1 MLGFEVS
8 TARKVWTA
16 FLIALLFYLIYIAST
31 TVLVVVFA
39 VFFSYLIYPMVQL
52 VERVRP
58 RRVPRVASIALVF
71 VVVVAV
77 IAVVGSVFGVQLQD
91 QATKLI
97 TQLPTLMRSDVPNRL
112 PLPHFLEPLRER
124 IADFVRSQIETGSD
138 NAVPMARSLG
148 LGVVHAASNLIYL
161 VLIPILSFLLVKD
174 GAQMRDAFLALLS
187 KRHRVLWSDITDDV
201 NVLLSKYVRALLF
214 LSLATLIFYG
224 IAFWLFGVPYA
235 FLLAVGAGLL
245 EFVPFAGPLA
255 AVAITLVV
263 ALFSGFPHLLWLVV
277 FFALYRTFQ
286 DYVLNPYLMSEGV
299 EVSPFLVIVG
309 LLAGD
314 QLGGVAGIFLAVP
327 VIATLKIVIGR
338 AKVFYAS
345 SHEQGEAAR
354 CALTGQTVDE
364 KE

>member
-1 MLGFEVS
+1 MLGFEVG

-16 FLIALLFYLIYIAST
+16 FLIALLFFIIYVAST

-39 VFFSYLIYPMVQL
+39 VFFSYLIYPMVEL

-58 RRVPRVASIALVF
+58 RRVPRVVSIALVF
-71 VVVVAV
+71 VVVVAL

-91 QATKLI
+91 QATHLL
-97 TQLPTLMRSDVPNRL
+97 TQLPALMRTDVPNRL

-124 IADFVRSQIETGSD
+124 IVDFVRSQIETGSD
-138 NAVPMARSLG
+138 KAVPMARSLG

-161 VLIPILSFLLVKD
+161 VLIPILSFLLIKD
-174 GAQMRDAFLALLS
+174 GEQMRDAFLALLS
-187 KRHRVLWSDITDDV
+187 KRHRRLWSDIVVDL

-214 LSLATLIFYG
+214 LSLATLFCYG
-224 IAFWLFGVPYA
+224 VAFSLLGMPYA

-263 ALFSGFPHLLWLVV
+263 AAFSGFPHWVWLLV
-277 FFALYRTFQ
+277 FLGLYRLFQ

-327 VIATLKIVIGR
+327 VIAMLRIVIGR
-338 AKVFYAS
+338 ARVFYAA
-345 SHEQGEAAR
+345 SHAEGDAAR
-354 CALTGQTVDE
+354 RALTGEADE
-364 KE
+364 RG

>member
-1 MLGFEVS
+1 MLGFDVS

-16 FLIALLFYLIYIAST
+16 FLIALLFFILYTASST
-31 TVLVVVFA
+31 LLVVVFA
-39 VFFSYLIYPMVQL
+39 VFFSYLIYPMVEL

-77 IAVVGSVFGVQLQD
+77 IAVVGSLFGVQLQD
-91 QATKLI
+91 QATHLLQ
-97 TQLPTLMRSDVPNRL
+97 QLPALMKSDVPNRF

-124 IADFVRSQIETGSD
+124 IVDFVRSQIETGSD
-138 NAVPMARSLG
+138 KAVPMARSVG
-148 LGVVHAASNLIYL
+148 LGVMHAASNLIYL
-161 VLIPILSFLLVKD
+161 VLIPILSFLLIKE
-174 GAQMRDAFLALLS
+174 GPQMRDAFLAMLTN
-187 KRHRVLWSDITDDV
+187 RHRVLWAQIVTDL

-214 LSLATLIFYG
+214 LSLATLICYG
-224 IAFWLFGVPYA
+224 VAFSLLGVPYA
-235 FLLAVGAGLL
+235 FLLAVSAGLL
-245 EFVPFAGPLA
+245 EFVPFAGPLG

-263 ALFSGFPHLLWLVV
+263 AVFSGYSHLLALVI
-277 FFALYRTFQ
+277 FIACYRLFQ

-327 VIATLKIVIGR
+327 VIAMLKIVIGR
-338 AKVFYAS
+338 ARDFYAS
-345 SHEQGEAAR
+345 SRSDGVAAR
-354 CALTGQTVDE
+354 RALTGE
-364 KE
+364 PE

>member
-1 MLGFEVS
+1 MLGFDVS

-16 FLIALLFYLIYIAST
+16 ALIALLFFVIYIAST

-39 VFFSYLIYPMVQL
+39 VFFSYLIYPMVDL
-52 VERVRP
+52 VERIRP
-58 RRVPRVASIALVF
+58 RRMPRVASIALVF

-77 IAVVGSVFGVQLQD
+77 IAVVGSIFGVQLQD
-91 QATKLI
+91 QASHLLA
-97 TQLPTLMRSDVPNRL
+97 QLPGLMKSDVPGRF

-124 IADFVRSQIETGSD
+124 IVDFVRSQIETGTD
-138 NAVPMARSLG
+138 NAVPMARSVG

-161 VLIPILSFLLVKD
+161 VLIPILSFLLIKE
-174 GAQMRDAFLALLS
+174 GPQMRDACLELLND
-187 KRHRVLWSDITDDV
+187 RHRVLWAEIVTDL

-214 LSLATLIFYG
+214 LSLATLISYG
-224 IAFWLFGVPYA
+224 VVFSLLGVPYA
-235 FLLAVGAGLL
+235 FLLAVSAGLL
-245 EFVPFAGPLA
+245 EFVPFAGPLG

-263 ALFSGFPHLLWLVV
+263 AVFSGYGHLLWLVI
-277 FFALYRTFQ
+277 FIGLYRLFQ

-327 VIATLKIVIGR
+327 VIATLKIVFGR
-338 AKVFYAS
+338 ARVFYAT
-345 SHEQGEAAR
+345 SHTEGEAAR
-354 CALTGQTVDE
+354 RALTGKTD
-364 KE
+364 

>member
-1 MLGFEVS
+1 MLGFDVG

-16 FLIALLFYLIYIAST
+16 FLIALLFCIIYIAST
-31 TVLVVVFA
+31 TVLVIVFA
-39 VFFSYLIYPMVQL
+39 VFFSYLIYPMVTL
-52 VERVRP
+52 VERFRP
-58 RRVPRVASIALVF
+58 RRLPRVASIALVF
-71 VVVVAV
+71 VVVVAL
-77 IAVVGSVFGVQLQD
+77 IAVVGSLFGVQLQD
-91 QATKLI
+91 QATRLL
-97 TQLPTLMRSDVPNRL
+97 TQLPALMRTDVPNRL

-124 IADFVRSQIETGSD
+124 IVDFLRSQIETGSD

-161 VLIPILSFLLVKD
+161 VLIPILSFLLIKD
-174 GAQMRDAFLALLS
+174 GSQMRDAFLALLS
-187 KRHRVLWSDITDDV
+187 TRHRRLWSEIVGDL

-214 LSLATLIFYG
+214 LSLATLICYG
-224 IAFWLFGVPYA
+224 VAFSLLGLPYA
-235 FLLAVGAGLL
+235 FLLAVSAGLL

-263 ALFSGFPHLLWLVV
+263 AVFSGYPHLLWLVI
-277 FFALYRTFQ
+277 FIGLYRLFQ

-327 VIATLKIVIGR
+327 VIAMLKIVIGKAR
-338 AKVFYAS
+338 AFHSAP
-345 SHEQGEAAR
+345 HDEGDAER
-354 CALTGQTVDE
+354 RALTGKTD
-364 KE
+364 

>member
-1 MLGFEVS
+1 MLGFDVS

-16 FLIALLFYLIYIAST
+16 FLIALLFFCIYMASS

-39 VFFSYLIYPMVQL
+39 VFFSYLIYPMVEL
-52 VERVRP
+52 VERIRP

-77 IAVVGSVFGVQLQD
+77 IAVAGSLFGVQLQD
-91 QATKLI
+91 QATHLFA
-97 TQLPTLMRSDVPNRL
+97 QLPALMKSDVPNRF

-124 IADFVRSQIETGSD
+124 IVDFVRSQIETGSD
-138 NAVPMARSLG
+138 KAVPMARSVG

-161 VLIPILSFLLVKD
+161 VLIPILSFLLIKE
-174 GAQMRDAFLALLS
+174 GPQMRDAFLDLLTD
-187 KRHRVLWSDITDDV
+187 RHRTLWAEIVTDL
-201 NVLLSKYVRALLF
+201 NVLLSKYVRAMLF
-214 LSLATLIFYG
+214 LSLATLICYG
-224 IAFWLFGVPYA
+224 VAFSLLGVPYA
-235 FLLAVGAGLL
+235 FLLAVSAGLL
-245 EFVPFAGPLA
+245 EFVPFAGPLG

-263 ALFSGFPHLLWLVV
+263 AVFSGYAHLLWLVI
-277 FFALYRTFQ
+277 FIALYRLFQ

-327 VIATLKIVIGR
+327 VIAMLKIIIGR
-338 AKVFYAS
+338 ARVFYSAS
-345 SHEQGEAAR
+345 RDEGEVAR
-354 CALTGQTVDE
+354 RALTGKTD
-364 KE
+364 

>member
-1 MLGFEVS
+1 MLGFEIS
-8 TARKVWTA
+8 TARKIWTA
-16 FLIALLFYLIYIAST
+16 FLIALLLFIIYIAST
-31 TVLVVVFA
+31 TVLVIVFA
-39 VFFSYLIYPMVQL
+39 VFFSYLIYPMVEL

-77 IAVVGSVFGVQLQD
+77 IAVVGSLFGVQLQD
-91 QATKLI
+91 EATHLL
-97 TQLPTLMRSDVPNRL
+97 TQLPALMRTDVPSRL

-138 NAVPMARSLG
+138 KAVPMARSLG

-161 VLIPILSFLLVKD
+161 VLIPILSFLLIKD
-174 GAQMRDAFLALLS
+174 GEQMRDAFLALLS
-187 KRHRVLWSDITDDV
+187 KRHRRLWSDIVDDL

-214 LSLATLIFYG
+214 LSLATLFCYG
-224 IAFWLFGVPYA
+224 IAFSLLGMPYA
-235 FLLAVGAGLL
+235 FLLAVSAGLL

-255 AVAITLVV
+255 AMAITLVV
-263 ALFSGFPHLLWLVV
+263 AAFSGFPHWAILLV
-277 FFALYRTFQ
+277 FLGLYRLFQ

-338 AKVFYAS
+338 ARVFYSAS
-345 SHEQGEAAR
+345 HAEGEAAR
-354 CALTGQTVDE
+354 QALTGETDDGA
-364 KE
+364 

>member
-1 MLGFEVS
+1 MLGFDVS
-8 TARKVWTA
+8 AARKVWTA
-16 FLIALLFYLIYIAST
+16 FLIALLFFIIYTAST

-39 VFFSYLIYPMVQL
+39 VFFSYLIYPMVAL

-71 VVVVAV
+71 VVVVV
-77 IAVVGSVFGVQLQD
+77 LIAVVGSLFGVELQD
-91 QATKLI
+91 QATRLF
-97 TQLPTLMRSDVPNRL
+97 TQLPTLLRTDVPNRL

-124 IADFVRSQIETGSD
+124 IVDFVRSQIETGSD
-138 NAVPMARSLG
+138 KAVPLARSLG

-161 VLIPILSFLLVKD
+161 VLIPILSFLLIKD
-174 GAQMRDAFLALLS
+174 GERMRDAFFALLDR
-187 KRHRVLWSDITDDV
+187 RHRVLWSDIVDDL

-214 LSLATLIFYG
+214 LSLATLFCYG
-224 IAFWLFGVPYA
+224 VAFKLLGVPYA
-235 FLLAVGAGLL
+235 FLLAVSAGLL

-263 ALFSGFPHLLWLVV
+263 AVFSGFPHLLWLVI
-277 FFALYRTFQ
+277 FIGLYRLFQ

-327 VIATLKIVIGR
+327 VIATLKIVTGR
-338 AKVFYAS
+338 ARVFYS
-345 SHEQGEAAR
+345 TSQEPGEAAR
-354 CALTGQTVDE
+354 RALTGSTDDE
-364 KE
+364 A

>member
-1 MLGFEVS
+1 MLGFDVGA
-8 TARKVWTA
+8 ARKVWTA
-16 FLIALLFYLIYIAST
+16 SLLALLFFVIYVAST
-31 TVLVVVFA
+31 TVLVIVFA
-39 VFFSYLIYPMVQL
+39 VFFSYLIYPMVAL

-58 RRVPRVASIALVF
+58 RRVPRVMSIAVVF
-71 VVVVAV
+71 VVVVALL
-77 IAVVGSVFGVQLQD
+77 AVVGSLFGVELQD
-91 QATKLI
+91 QATHLF
-97 TQLPTLMRSDVPNRL
+97 TQLPGLLRTDVPNRF

-124 IADFVRSQIETGSD
+124 IVDFVRSQIETGSD
-138 NAVPMARSLG
+138 KAVPLARSLG

-161 VLIPILSFLLVKD
+161 VLIPILSFLLIKD
-174 GAQMRDAFLALLS
+174 GERMRDAFLALLNR
-187 KRHRVLWSDITDDV
+187 RHRVLWSEIVDDV

-214 LSLATLIFYG
+214 LSLATLFCYG
-224 IAFWLFGVPYA
+224 VAFSLLGVPYA
-235 FLLAVGAGLL
+235 FLLAVSAGLL

-263 ALFSGFPHLLWLVV
+263 AVFSGYPHLLWLVI
-277 FFALYRTFQ
+277 FIGLYRLFQ

-338 AKVFYAS
+338 ARVFYAA

-354 CALTGQTVDE
+354 RALTGSTDDE
-364 KE
+364 M